1 MDLFESNR
9 TQNMPLAERMR
20 CTSLEDF
27 IGQEHIVGK
36 GSLLR
41 RAIQADRLGSCI
53 FYGPP
58 GVGKTT
64 LANIIA
70 NTTNSNYV
78 YLNAV
83 SSGVADAKKV
93 IDEAKQNLS
102 YYGKKTYLLLDE
114 CHRWSKAQSDC
125 VLSAIEKGEIIFI
138 GSTTENPYIS
148 MTKAIVSRCRIFE
161 FRPHTNEDIKKGVN
175 KALEDKK
182 RGFGNYNVVCDDKVI
197 DHLCYISNG
206 DLRVALNSLELA
218 VLTTNPDESGQIH
231 LTADIIAQSTQK
243 PVLSVDESDYY
254 DMISA
259 FCKSL
264 RGSDPNAA
272 VFYALR
278 LINAGCDPMLIARRL
293 VVHSAEDVG
302 LADPNALNIATNA
315 MYALEKI
322 GIPEARIPL
331 VEAIIYV
338 CKAPKSNSVVK
349 ALYSADAVAQEGHN
363 KVPNYLRDGNYKTE
377 KIVGYKYPHD
387 YGGYVTQQYLP
398 DDLKDMIFY
407 VPSENGD
414 EKDYKGLWHQPTK

>member
-9 TQNMPLAERMR
+9 NKGMPLAERMR
-20 CTSLEDF
+20 CTSLDDF
-27 IGQEHIVGK
+27 IGQEQIVGK

-70 NTTNSNYV
+70 NSTNSNYV

-93 IDEAKQNLS
+93 IEDAKQSLS

-114 CHRWSKAQSDC
+114 CHRWNKAQSDC

-161 FRPHTNEDIKKGVN
+161 FKPHTNKDIKIGILRAIDDKVKG
-175 KALEDKK
+175 L
-182 RGFGNYNVVCDDKVI
+182 GNYNVKCDDKVI
-197 DHLCYISNG
+197 DHIAYISNG
-206 DLRVALNSLELA
+206 DLRVALNCLELA
-218 VLTTNPDESGQIH
+218 VLTTPPDTNGVVNITLE
-231 LTADIIAQSTQK
+231 IIQQSSQK
-243 PVLSVDESDYY
+243 PVLSIDESDYY

-264 RGSDPNAA
+264 RGSDADAA
-272 VFYALR
+272 IFYALR

-322 GIPEARIPL
+322 GMPEARIPL

-338 CKAPKSNSVVK
+338 CKAPKSNSVVA
-349 ALYSADAVAQEGHN
+349 ALYAADALAKEGHN
-363 KVPNYLRDGNYKTE
+363 KVPNYLRDGNYKSE
-377 KIVGYKYPHD
+377 KITGYKYPHD
-387 YGGYVTQQYLP
+387 FGGYVEQQYLP
-398 DDLKDMIFY
+398 DDIKDSKFY
-407 VPSENGD
+407 IASDNGE
-414 EKDYKGLWHQPTK
+414 EKNYKGIWKN